1 MVKERRLPM
10 IHVEDKAVQLKGSEE
25 ELIAEFAYI
34 AAGLFKALHECNVPL
49 RTPSEI
55 DKILMTALMVGI
67 HSQAPL

>member
-1 MVKERRLPM
+1 M
-10 IHVEDKAVQLKGSEE
+10 IHVEDSTVQLKGTEE
-25 ELIAEFAYI
+25 ELIVQFSYI
-34 AAGLFKALHECNVPL
+34 ASGLYKALHECNVPL